1 MKKWPFIKMKPMNS
15 RWLNNYY
22 TFVVVT
28 KTLKTM
34 LYLLI
39 AFGIFLMAVGI
50 AFLSESR
57 KSDRVQ

>member
-1 MKKWPFIKMKPMNS
+1 
-15 RWLNNYY
+15 
-22 TFVVVT
+22 
-28 KTLKTM
+28 M